1 MRSSELR
8 NLTLVELQERLTQT
22 MLNLYQ
28 LRVRAT
34 TKELENT
41 AQIPAER
48 RNIARIKQAIAEKM
62 RETPAAQPGADKT
75 GAQVK

>member
-1 MRSSELR
+1 VRSSDLR
-8 NLTLVELQERLTQT
+8 NLSLVELEERLAQT
-22 MLNLYQ
+22 TRSLYE

-48 RNIARIKQAIAEKM
+48 RDVARIKQAIAEKQ
-62 RETPAAQPGADKT
+62 RESGAGPTTK
-75 GAQVK
+75 AKARKKA